1 MAVQANGYKLV
12 FEFPRMMRDLVTGY
26 LHDGW
31 VNDVDWSTL
40 ELVAGDFVT
49 GDLQERTNDLL
60 WRIQCKGQ
68 ERWVYIYILL
78 EFQGSIQWHMAVRVA
93 SYEML
98 LYEQLIR
105 TGQVKGGEKLPPVFG
120 MVFYTGE
127 GRWTAARDV
136 GDLVERLPG
145 GNPAQHPRLGYYL
158 LEEKDLAK
166 RGMAGGQNLASALF
180 RLKHS
185 GTISEMLEIVDEMGE
200 WLKEPEQTDLRQA
213 LGEWLRRVLLPLRA
227 TKAKLP
233 AMVDLMEA
241 KRLMAEQVIDWGKP
255 WKDEGRREGLKQGEA
270 AILVRQMRVKFGSVP
285 KPIQKRITAANA
297 ATLLKWGERV
307 LMADRIEQVFE

>member
-1 MAVQANGYKLV
+1 MADQANGYKLV
-12 FEFPRMMRDLVTGY
+12 FEFPRAMRDLVTGY
-26 LHDGW
+26 LHDPW
-31 VNDVDWSTL
+31 VNDVDWTTL
-40 ELVAGDFVT
+40 ELAPGDFVS
-49 GDLQERTNDLL
+49 GDLRERTNDLL
-60 WRIQCKGQ
+60 WRIRCKGQ
-68 ERWVYIYILL
+68 NRWVYIYVLL
-78 EFQGSIQWHMAVRVA
+78 EFQGSVQWYMAVRVA

-105 TGQVKGGEKLPPVFG
+105 TGQVTRGEKLPPIFG
-120 MVFYTGE
+120 MVLYTGE
-127 GRWTAARDV
+127 GRWNAARDL

-145 GNPAQHPRLGYYL
+145 GSSAQHPRLGYHL

-166 RGMAGGQNLASALF
+166 RDMAGPKNLASALF

-185 GTISEMLEIVDEMGE
+185 PTISAMLEIVDEMGE

-227 TKAKLP
+227 PKAKLP

-270 AILVRQMRVKFGSVP
+270 ALLIRLLRNKFGTVP
-285 KPIQKRITAANA
+285 RPIQKRIAAA
-297 ATLLKWGERV
+297 DARTLLRWGERV
-307 LMADRIEQVFE
+307 LLAERIEEVIE